1 MQYNKVNIKQLT
13 KPFDFVQSLITTYRL
28 GPDVSLCNVGLDL
41 VGIYLSVLTC
51 LTLLKSHFGDSMNQ
65 TKVQWGGPAAAP
77 LSEHNTYIQ
86 QTDTSYILHCDWAA
100 TDQADGQQRLMCE
113 PNINF
118 DLWPLTNTPNSETE
132 LWPQQCHAADW
143 TVTSDPVTSDPSSVM
158 HSVIHSPLLCRNVR
172 PCNTW

>member
-13 KPFDFVQSLITTYRL
+13 KPFDVVQSLITTYRL

-77 LSEHNTYIQ
+77 LSEHNTY
-86 QTDTSYILHCDWAA
+86 
-100 TDQADGQQRLMCE
+100 
-113 PNINF
+113 
-118 DLWPLTNTPNSETE
+118 TPDR
-132 LWPQQCHAADW
+132 H
-143 TVTSDPVTSDPSSVM
+143 
-158 HSVIHSPLLCRNVR
+158 
-172 PCNTW
+172 